1 MDGLTAVQG
10 RIAEIQNRML
20 TLASVS
26 PASTSA
32 AAPTSAAPA
41 SAAWS
46 SAAAAAGLSGSSATT
61 ATGVP
66 ATASGSGLEGQVVA
80 AAQRYLGVPYA
91 WGGTDPSVGLDC
103 SGLAQRVFRDVGVDL
118 PRTSSQ
124 QATAGTPVASLA
136 EARPGDLVFF
146 DNSSSRPG
154 IDHVGIYVGDGKM
167 IAAPQAGEVVKVQS
181 VGDPTLIRR
190 VLPASA
196 APSAAVSG
204 GSGLAGVPYADLFAS
219 AGARHGVDPALLAG
233 VAKVESG
240 FSSSA
245 VSSAGATGLMQFM
258 PATAR
263 GLGVNATDPASS
275 IDGAARYLRQL
286 TDRFGS
292 TDLALAAYNA
302 GPGTVSRS
310 GGIPPYPE
318 TQSYVRKVTSA
329 AEAYS

>member
-1 MDGLTAVQG
+1 MDGLTAVHS
-10 RIAEIQNRML
+10 RIAEIQNRIL
-20 TLASVS
+20 TFAS
-26 PASTSA
+26 ATSTS
-32 AAPTSAAPA
+32 TST

-46 SAAAAAGLSGSSATT
+46 SAAAAAGLTGTSA
-61 ATGVP
+61 
-66 ATASGSGLEGQVVA
+66 ATAAAPASAAGSGPEARVVA
-80 AAQRYLGVPYA
+80 EASKYLGVPYA

-103 SGLAQRVFRDVGVDL
+103 SGLVQLVYGNLGIDL

-146 DNSSSRPG
+146 DNSPSRPG

-167 IAAPQAGEVVKVQS
+167 IAAPQEGETVKVQD
-181 VGDPTLIRR
+181 VGTPTLIRR

-196 APSAAVSG
+196 AAVAAPSSSG
-204 GSGLAGVPYADLFAS
+204 AGLAGVPYADLFTS
-219 AGARHGVDPALLAG
+219 AGARHGVDPALLAA

-240 FSSSA
+240 FDSSA
-245 VSSAGATGLMQFM
+245 VSPAGATGLMQFM

-263 GLGVNATDPASS
+263 GLGVDPSDPASS
-275 IDGAARYLRQL
+275 VDGAARYLRQL

-302 GPGTVSRS
+302 GPGTVARY
-310 GGIPPYPE
+310 GGIPPYEE
-318 TQSYVRKVTSA
+318 TRSYVRRVTGA
-329 AEAYS
+329 AAAWS

>member
-1 MDGLTAVQG
+1 MEGLTAVHS
-10 RIAEIQNRML
+10 RIAEIQNRIL
-20 TLASVS
+20 TFASAS
-26 PASTSA
+26 STSTA
-32 AAPTSAAPA
+32 AARSAAWAGAA
-41 SAAWS
+41 SAAGLTGTTGT
-46 SAAAAAGLSGSSATT
+46 AAAGAMATGAT
-61 ATGVP
+61 AT
-66 ATASGSGLEGQVVA
+66 AGSGLEGQVVA

-103 SGLAQRVFRDVGVDL
+103 SGLVQRVYGDLGIDL

-124 QATAGTPVASLA
+124 QATAGTPVAGLG

-146 DNSSSRPG
+146 DNSSARPG

-167 IAAPQAGEVVKVQS
+167 IAAPQEGDVVKVQD
-181 VGDPTLIRR
+181 VGTPTLIRR

-196 APSAAVSG
+196 SAASSAATG
-204 GSGLAGVPYADLFAS
+204 GAGLAGVPYADLFAA
-219 AGARHGVDPALLAG
+219 AGARRGVDPALLAAM
-233 VAKVESG
+233 AKVESG
-240 FSSSA
+240 FDSTA

-263 GLGVNATDPASS
+263 GLGVDPSDPASS

-302 GPGTVSRS
+302 GPGAVARA
-310 GGIPPYPE
+310 GGIPPYAE